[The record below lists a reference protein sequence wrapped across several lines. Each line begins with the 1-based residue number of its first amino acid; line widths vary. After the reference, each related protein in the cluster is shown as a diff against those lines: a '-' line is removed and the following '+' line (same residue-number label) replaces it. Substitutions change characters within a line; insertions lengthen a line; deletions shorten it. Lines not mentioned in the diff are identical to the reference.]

1 MPTLLIKNSL
11 RHLTTH
17 LVQTWLCVMGIMLGV
32 SIIVAVDLAN
42 SSAQK
47 AFTLSLNTL
56 TGNASHQLTAGP
68 QAINE
73 GLYAKLRRELGLK
86 NTRASVSDQ
95 VSVAGHTL
103 TLLGIDAITESS
115 QPLQGF
121 QMTTDT
127 SSLLEFILS
136 PNTAILS
143 ERTARMLNVVSGQSL
158 TLNHRSKL
166 HKIKVVG
173 IFTSDNPAASVGLIF
188 SDIASAQEILGR
200 IGRLD
205 NINLTLSPRQQADLE
220 TWLTKQDQPQLKLIS
235 SQQKNDALKKMS
247 RAFHT
252 NLTAMSLLA
261 VLVGALLIYN
271 CMTFSVLQRRRTLGN
286 FRNLGVSKTEI
297 FSLIMFEALC
307 LGALGTLGGLLL
319 GIIMGQGLL
328 KLVLQTVNDLYF
340 ILHVSEYFISSWSL
354 IKGAAVGLLVT
365 ALAASI
371 PAWEATHTRPIG
383 VIQRTLLEKNV
394 RSNLPTLFLIGLAF
408 MGLGL
413 LLAKYPNANLWLG
426 FFSLS
431 LLVLGFTLCV
441 PQTVLWLISRLLLLA
456 PFFSNMTRLTLRGIT
471 AGISRT
477 GLAIAALALAIAVT
491 IGVGIMVESFRAT
504 VASWL
509 DQTLSGDIYVSTA
522 GRSSGRNNSGLPSSL
537 ISNIQQLP
545 GIAAI
550 NTSRMLK
557 VETQFGL
564 IRLMAITSAHEP
576 KGLNI
581 KHSVTDFR
589 QQFKQGKGILISEP
603 MAYHQKIQLND
614 TIKIQTPSGEQTFAV
629 LGIFYDYTSSQ
640 GLMAM
645 HGNLYEK
652 NWLDPQ
658 ISVLSIYRKH
668 NTDQDTLLKAI
679 RELASQQPMAIVV
692 RSSVEI
698 RLASLKI
705 FDRTFTITQ
714 VLRLLAIVV
723 AFMGILSALMALQME
738 RKKEFATLRAM
749 GMTQGQ
755 LSLMII
761 AQSMLMG
768 LLAGLLAIPL
778 GVLMSNILIEVINVR
793 SFGWSMQQTYP
804 FFVIWQALLISTTA
818 AGLAGIYPAFKS
830 ANAATAQALREE

>member
-1 MPTLLIKNSL
+1 MPALLIKNSL
-11 RHLTTH
+11 RHLSRH
-17 LVQTWLCVMGIMLGV
+17 FWQTWLCVMGIMLGV

-56 TGNASHQLTAGP
+56 TGHASHQLSAGP
-68 QAINE
+68 QGINE
-73 GLYAKLRRELGLK
+73 SLYAQLRQELGLK

-103 TLLGIDAITESS
+103 TLLGIDAITGNS
-115 QPLQGF
+115 QRLQGF
-121 QMTTDT
+121 QMTTDN
-127 SSLLEFILS
+127 SSLLDFILS

-143 ERTARMLNVVSGQSL
+143 ERTARMLKVMPGQSL

-166 HKIKVVG
+166 HQIKVVG

-188 SDIASAQEILGR
+188 CDMASAQEILGR
-200 IGRLD
+200 LGQLD
-205 NINLTLSPRQQADLE
+205 HINLTLTPGQLAVLK
-220 TWLTKQDQPQLKLIS
+220 TWLTKQDHPQLKLIT
-235 SQQKNDALKKMS
+235 SQQKNDAIKKMS
-247 RAFHT
+247 KAFHT

-271 CMTFSVLQRRRTLGN
+271 CMTFSVLQRRRTLGIL
-286 FRNLGVSKTEI
+286 RNLGVSKTEI
-297 FSLIMFEALC
+297 FSLILFEALC
-307 LGALGTLGGLLL
+307 LGVLGTLGGLLL
-319 GIIMGQGLL
+319 GLLMGQGLL
-328 KLVLQTVNDLYF
+328 RLVLQTVNDLYF

-354 IKGAAVGLLVT
+354 LKGAAVGLLVT
-365 ALAASI
+365 VMAASI
-371 PAWEATHTRPIG
+371 PAWEATHTQPIG
-383 VIQRTLLEKNV
+383 VMQRALLEKSIN
-394 RSNLPTLFLIGLAF
+394 SNLPKLFLMGLALI
-408 MGLGL
+408 GLGL
-413 LLAKYPNANLWLG
+413 LLAKYPDVTLWQG

-441 PQTVLWLISRLLLLA
+441 PQTVLWILSRLLLLT
-456 PFFSNMTRLTLRGIT
+456 PYLTNMARLILRGIT

-477 GLAIAALALAIAVT
+477 GLAMAALALAIAVT

-522 GRSSGRNNSGLPSSL
+522 GRSSRRNNPGLPSSL
-537 ISNIQQLP
+537 VADIQQLP

-576 KGLNI
+576 KGFNI

-589 QQFKQGKGILISEP
+589 RQFKQGKGILISEP

-614 TIKIQTPSGEQTFAV
+614 SIKIQTPSGEKPFIV

-645 HGNLYEK
+645 HRNLYEQ
-652 NWLDPQ
+652 NWPDTQ
-658 ISVLSIYRKH
+658 ISVLSIYRQH
-668 NTDQDTLLKAI
+668 DTEQATLLKAI
-679 RELASQQPMAIVV
+679 RELASHHPMAIVV
-692 RSSVEI
+692 RSSKEI
-698 RLASLKI
+698 RQASLII

-714 VLRLLAIVV
+714 VLRLLAIAV

-738 RKKEFATLRAM
+738 RKKEFATLRAI
-749 GMTQGQ
+749 GMTQGE
-755 LSLMII
+755 LRFMII

-768 LLAGLLAIPL
+768 LLAGLMAIPL
-778 GVLMSNILIEVINVR
+778 GMLMSNILIEVINVR
-793 SFGWSMQQTYP
+793 SFGWSMQQIYP
-804 FFVIWQALLISTTA
+804 FSVMWQALLISTSA
-818 AGLAGIYPAFKS
+818 AGLAGIYPAIKS
-830 ANAATAQALREE
+830 ANAVIAPALREE